1 MIIEREIYLTDPAEK
16 AKVVEFLNG
25 FGLTFTGN
33 IEYTM
38 GLFADGELVGTGSLG
53 GRVMRDIAIKE
64 SFQHKGLTH
73 RIIRNLKSES
83 ARRGIVGNQIFT
95 KPQNVPVF
103 EHMGFKCVA
112 VAEPYAALLESGQDT
127 LEEYLSRIRALLG
140 SGEGK
145 NRGAL
150 VMNCNPFT
158 LGHRSLVE
166 YAINNCDE
174 VIIFAVQENRSVFP
188 FADRF
193 TLIKQG
199 VQDMKGVQV
208 VSGGEYIISNATFP
222 TYFIKGTEELSAQT
236 TLDATIFATRI
247 APALNISV
255 RFVGEEPTDKTT
267 LAYNQAMKEVFSNN
281 GIELKVI
288 PRVQKGEQIISASAV
303 RRALASNDMETI
315 RRMVPKTTLTYF
327 SSEAGK
333 NVIERIKLEDK
344 IKKLQ
349 EQEAQVV
356 TKSIEKQKRPNK
368 KLKRCP

>member
-1 MIIEREIYLTDPAEK
+1 MIYEREIYLTDPAEK

-38 GLFADGELVGTGSLG
+38 GLFSDGELVGTGSLG

-83 ARRGIVGNQIFT
+83 MRRGIVGNQIFT

-127 LEEYLSRIRALLG
+127 LEDYLTRIRSLLG

-145 NRGAL
+145 NRGAI

-166 YAINNCDE
+166 YALNNCDE
-174 VIIFAVQENRSVFP
+174 VIIFAVQEDRSVFP

-199 VQDMKGVQV
+199 VKDMRGVQV
-208 VSGGEYIISNATFP
+208 VSGGDYIISNATFP

-255 RFVGEEPTDKTT
+255 RFVGEEPSDKTT
-267 LAYNQAMKEVFSNN
+267 LAYNEAMRRVFSNN
-281 GIELKVI
+281 GIDFKVV
-288 PRVQKGEQIISASAV
+288 PRVQKGDQVISASAV
-303 RRALASNDMETI
+303 RKALADNDMDTI

-327 SSEAGK
+327 SSEEGK
-333 NVIERIKLEDK
+333 RVIERIKLEDK
-344 IKKLQ
+344 IKELQ
-349 EQEAQVV
+349 AKEKAEKEAA
-356 TKSIEKQKRPNK
+356 SK
-368 KLKRCP
+368 KVEAEAKKAKK